1 MTFTRRMRIVTMS
14 IFEIKELQE
23 AIKSLER
30 RVELLE
36 RCDRVDQAPG
46 FDQER
51 PGMKG
56 EKCNG

>member
-1 MTFTRRMRIVTMS
+1 MTFTRRMRRATMTN
-14 IFEIKELQE
+14 FEIKEIQE

-36 RCDRVDQAPG
+36 RCDRVDVAPG

-56 EKCNG
+56 EKSNG

>member
-1 MTFTRRMRIVTMS
+1 MS
-14 IFEIKELQE
+14 IFEIKELRE

-36 RCDRVDQAPG
+36 RGDRVDVAPG

-56 EKCNG
+56 EKSNG

>member
-1 MTFTRRMRIVTMS
+1 MS
-14 IFEIKELQE
+14 TFEIMELRE

-36 RCDRVDQAPG
+36 RCDRVDIAPG

-56 EKCNG
+56 EKSNG